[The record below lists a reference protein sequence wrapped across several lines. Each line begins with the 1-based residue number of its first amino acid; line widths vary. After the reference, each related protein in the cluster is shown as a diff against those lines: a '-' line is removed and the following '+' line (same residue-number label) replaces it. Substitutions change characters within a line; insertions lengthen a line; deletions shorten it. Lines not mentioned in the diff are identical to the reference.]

1 MPRNV
6 ARRRVARIVTAP
18 SPVGGWNARDAL
30 AEMGKNDAVILD
42 NWIPKTTEVVIR
54 SGSENHVTAISGTVE
69 TLAVYNK
76 ADGTS
81 QMFAGAGTAFYNTTS
96 AGAVGAAVITGLTN
110 VRFQTVNFATSGG
123 KFLYMVNGADK
134 PQLWDGS
141 SWTAVDSGSSPAITG
156 VTTTTLIG
164 VNVHQKR
171 LWFIQKDTLKV
182 WYLPVESIGGAALAF
197 DLSSLFPK
205 GGYLMAM
212 GTLSIDSGA
221 GMDDHAVFITSEGE
235 VALYRGV
242 DPANAATWYL
252 VGVYQVGQPIGR
264 RCITQY
270 GADSLLITKDGV
282 LPMSKA
288 LLSGRTNTGIGTTDK
303 IQQAMSQAAV
313 DYGSAFGWELT
324 AFPEENLLIL
334 NVPVTGGQQQF
345 VMYALNGSWCRFTG
359 WSASTFVRMGT
370 SLYYGGVGAV
380 VHAMTGAA
388 DNGSPI
394 VADALASFQYHGG
407 DNLKRYTLA
416 RPMIAFDETTFG
428 VLMVLNID
436 YDQTAPMGT
445 PTFQA
450 STFAAWDVGLW
461 DIGLWG
467 GGFQIRKNWQ
477 TVGGVGYCAGLHIKV
492 SSSGAIVKWQSTDY
506 IFEIGEGFV

>member
-1 MPRNV
+1 MALKR
-6 ARRRVARIVTAP
+6 ARVSRIISAP
-18 SPVGGWNARDAL
+18 APVGGWNARDAL
-30 AEMGKNDAVILD
+30 ADMGKNDAVILE
-42 NWIPKTTEVVIR
+42 NWIPKTTEVVLR
-54 SGSENHVTAISGTVE
+54 GGSMNHVIGLPSAVE
-69 TLAVYNK
+69 TTAVYNK

-81 QMFAGAGTAFYNTTS
+81 QMFAGSGTAVYNTTS
-96 AGAVGAAVITGLTN
+96 AGTVGAAVISALTN

-123 KFLYMVNGADK
+123 KYLYMVNGADK

-141 SWTAVDSGSSPAITG
+141 TWVAVDGASSPAITG
-156 VTTTTLIG
+156 VTTTTLIH

-212 GTLSIDSGA
+212 GTLSIDSGS

-235 VALYRGV
+235 VALYRGT

-288 LLSGRTNTGIGTTDK
+288 LLSGRTNTGIGITDK
-303 IQQAMSQAAV
+303 IQQAMSEAAS

-324 AFPEENLLIL
+324 AFPEQNLLIL
-334 NVPVTGGQQQF
+334 NIPVTGGQQQF
-345 VMYALNGSWCRFTG
+345 VMYALNGSWCKFTA
-359 WSASTFVRMGT
+359 WLANTFVRMGT
-370 SLYYGGVGAV
+370 SLYFGANGAV
-380 VHAMTGAA
+380 VEAMTSTPT

-407 DNLKRYTLA
+407 PNLKRYTLA

-428 VLMVLNID
+428 ILMVLNID
-436 YDQTAPMGT
+436 YDQTAPTGT

-450 STFAAWDVGLW
+450 STFGAWDIALWDVGV
-461 DIGLWG
+461 WG
-467 GGFQIRKNWQ
+467 GGYQIRRNWQ

-492 SSSGAIVKWQSTDY
+492 NSRGANVKWPSTDY
-506 IFEIGEGFV
+506 IFEVGEGFV